1 MVRRIEEIC
10 RRFFYLLGDKAVDL
24 EYMES
29 ASKIPRTKVQGI

>member
-1 MVRRIEEIC
+1 LKKFVED
-10 RRFFYLLGDKAVDL
+10 FFCLLGDKAVDL